1 MGRVIGRGK
10 KFRDA
15 RRSDLSAEKMNP
27 APDTLNKLNLESQTS
42 GRSEPEWRIQHRG
55 LQRFFSRFPCVSW
68 AIQTGQR
75 KFLFFRSQV
84 VNFTSFSWT
93 KTAKLRNNARR

>member
-1 MGRVIGRGK
+1 MPPPGQDYSLNSERFSFFRVI
-10 KFRDA
+10 
-15 RRSDLSAEKMNP
+15 SS
-27 APDTLNKLNLESQTS
+27 
-42 GRSEPEWRIQHRG
+42 
-55 LQRFFSRFPCVSW
+55 VSW
-68 AIQTGQR
+68 AIQWRQR